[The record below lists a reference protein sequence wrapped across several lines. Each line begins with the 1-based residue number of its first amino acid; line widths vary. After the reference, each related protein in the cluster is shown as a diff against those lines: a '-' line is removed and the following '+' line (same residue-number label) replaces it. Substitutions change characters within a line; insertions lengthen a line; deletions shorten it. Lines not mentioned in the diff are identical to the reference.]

1 MTLDEDTPE
10 MRAGTGEVREGDDWD
25 QVKQDSSMIDVELVR
40 VENSVVLQ
48 PTVDVGEQ
56 LNPEDEFEIRLSG
69 QCSGADCSVETVASE
84 EGETR
89 EIMRLQTID
98 GVAIAVGEG
107 FESGTEVQLWMF
119 SNPENLGR
127 ATVRPDGTFEAQISL
142 EIVPEGEHTLQVNG
156 VTKDNR
162 ARSANIGVMLE
173 GPEPASLPVTGSE
186 PHALQFALVV
196 GGVGLLTMLLVSR
209 RREPC

>member
-1 MTLDEDTPE
+1 